1 MRRAAPLLLATVLV
15 LTACASGNEPPD
27 ELGAGSERGKSSE
40 SAKDGKGKQ
49 REPGGEDP
57 GGASAAAGDARGDDG
72 SEDRA
77 GGTSTN
83 GGSDTQ
89 KSSRDGGT
97 STTSGS
103 GTRGSRGGA
112 FPAAGTYTFAQSGY
126 EEFCDSAG
134 RCDRNKLPARQPV
147 TLSYESR
154 SGSSAT
160 LVTEQKA
167 SDSRVAR
174 TWTRFTP
181 SGAHITKVY
190 VLMEYSGF
198 RFERTYVPDPA
209 VESMRFPF
217 TAGEGWSGR
226 WQASTS
232 GSYSVKVGEATKTE
246 VGGREVNAYRID
258 TATEFRG
265 DFQGK
270 SSVTAYYDADTTA
283 LIAAEGVLNVTS
295 QFGRYSTAFDT
306 NLLSG
311 PGY

>member
-1 MRRAAPLLLATVLV
+1 MRRTAALLLATAL
-15 LTACASGNEPPD
+15 LLAGCASEGQQVD
-27 ELGAGSERGKSSE
+27 DLGASGVAVENDSASDKAKE
-40 SAKDGKGKQ
+40 SKGKDSRKKDKPGSKERQ
-49 REPGGEDP
+49 RSGEDP
-57 GGASAAAGDARGDDG
+57 GGASAGAGDAEGDDG
-72 SEDRA
+72 TED
-77 GGTSTN
+77 
-83 GGSDTQ
+83 
-89 KSSRDGGT
+89 RDGGT
-97 STTSGS
+97 STTRGS
-103 GTRGSRGGA
+103 GTRRPS

-126 EEFCDSAG
+126 EEFCDPAG
-134 RCDRNKLPARQPV
+134 RCDRNKLPSRQPV
-147 TLSYESR
+147 KLTYESR
-154 SGSSAT
+154 SGSSVT

-198 RFERTYVPDPA
+198 RFERTYVPEPA

-217 TAGEGWSGR
+217 TGGEAWSGR

-232 GSYSVKVGEATKTE
+232 GSYSVKVGGATKTE
-246 VGGREVNAYRID
+246 VGGRGVTAYRID
-258 TATEFRG
+258 TSTEFRG

-270 SSVTAYYDADTTA
+270 SSVTAYYDVDTKA

>member
-1 MRRAAPLLLATVLV
+1 MRRAATLLLATL
-15 LTACASGNEPPD
+15 LLLAGCASGDQPIIDEAGRPD
-27 ELGAGSERGKSSE
+27 AAAENIEDSEKTKESKGNSSE
-40 SAKDGKGKQ
+40 KKEESRSEKRKPGDGS
-49 REPGGEDP
+49 REE
-57 GGASAAAGDARGDDG
+57 ASAGGNGAEGGRAD
-72 SEDRA
+72 EDRDE
-77 GGTSTN
+77 GGPAT
-83 GGSDTQ
+83 G
-89 KSSRDGGT
+89 
-97 STTSGS
+97 GS
-103 GTRGSRGGA
+103 GTRNA
-112 FPAAGTYTFAQSGY
+112 AYPAAGTYQFAQSGY

-134 RCDRNKLPARQPV
+134 RCDRNKLPSRQPV
-147 TLSYESR
+147 TLRYEDR

-160 LVTEQKA
+160 VVTEQKA

-198 RFERTYVPDPA
+198 RFERTYVPEPA
-209 VESMRFPF
+209 VEAMRFPF
-217 TAGEGWSGR
+217 TSGESWSGR

-232 GSYSVKVGEATKTE
+232 GSYSVKVGVATKTE
-246 VGGREVNAYRID
+246 VGGRGVTAYRID
-258 TATEFRG
+258 TSTEFRG

-270 SSVTAYYDADTTA
+270 SSVTAYYDVDTKA

>member
-1 MRRAAPLLLATVLV
+1 MRRAATLLLAVALL
-15 LTACASGNEPPD
+15 LTACASGNQPTEDAATP
-27 ELGAGSERGKSSE
+27 GAVAENR
-40 SAKDGKGKQ
+40 
-49 REPGGEDP
+49 
-57 GGASAAAGDARGDDG
+57 DG
-72 SEDRA
+72 SEKGKDSKGNESKTKDKRGSKQRKRGGESREESSA
-77 GGTSTN
+77 GGNNAEGGGDDEDRDERGSTN
-83 GGSDTQ
+83 RG
-89 KSSRDGGT
+89 
-97 STTSGS
+97 SGS
-103 GTRGSRGGA
+103 RNSGSSA
-112 FPAAGTYTFAQSGY
+112 YPSAGTYTFEQSGY

-134 RCDRNKLPARQPV
+134 RCDRNKLPSRQPV
-147 TLSYESR
+147 TLRYEDR

-160 LVTEQKA
+160 VVTEQRA

-198 RFERTYVPDPA
+198 RFERTYVPEPA

-217 TAGEGWSGR
+217 TSGDAWSGR

-232 GSYSVKVGEATKTE
+232 GSYSVKVGGATKTE
-246 VGGREVNAYRID
+246 VGGRGVTAYRID
-258 TATEFRG
+258 TSTEFRG

-270 SSVTAYYDADTTA
+270 SSVTAYYDVDTKA

>member
-1 MRRAAPLLLATVLV
+1 MKRITPLLLAAALV
-15 LTACASGNEPPD
+15 LTACASGNQPTD
-27 ELGAGSERGKSSE
+27 DLGAAPERSHSSDGGR
-40 SAKDGKGKQ
+40 KGKGKQ
-49 REPGGEDP
+49 RKPGGEDP
-57 GGASAAAGDARGDDG
+57 RGASADGKATGGGNAG
-72 SEDRA
+72 EDRD

-83 GGSDTQ
+83 GGSGTRGTG
-89 KSSRDGGT
+89 SDGGT
-97 STTSGS
+97 SAARGS
-103 GTRGSRGGA
+103 GTRDQGA
-112 FPAAGTYTFAQSGY
+112 YPAAGTYTFAQSGY

-134 RCDRNKLPARQPV
+134 RCDRSKLPSRQPV
-147 TLSYESR
+147 KLSYEDR
-154 SGSSAT
+154 SGSSAV

-167 SDSRVAR
+167 SDARVAR

-190 VLMEYSGF
+190 VQMEYSGF
-198 RFERTYVPDPA
+198 RFERTYVPEPA
-209 VESMRFPF
+209 VEAMRFPY

-232 GSYSVKVGEATKTE
+232 GSYSVKVGAATKTE
-246 VGGREVNAYRID
+246 VGGSGVTAYRID
-258 TATEFRG
+258 TSTEFRG

-270 SSVTAYYDADTTA
+270 SRVTAYYDVDTKA

-306 NLLSG
+306 DLLSG

>member
-1 MRRAAPLLLATVLV
+1 MKRFTPLLLAIFLFAG
-15 LTACASGNEPPD
+15 ACASGNQPTND
-27 ELGAGSERGKSSE
+27 LGAAPERSHSSDGGR
-40 SAKDGKGKQ
+40 KGKGKQ
-49 REPGGEDP
+49 RKPGGEDP
-57 GGASAAAGDARGDDG
+57 RGASADGKGTGGGNAG
-72 SEDRA
+72 EDRD

-83 GGSDTQ
+83 GGSGTR
-89 KSSRDGGT
+89 KSGGDGGT
-97 STTSGS
+97 STNRGS
-103 GTRGSRGGA
+103 GT
-112 FPAAGTYTFAQSGY
+112 PYPDAGTYTFAQSGY

-134 RCDRNKLPARQPV
+134 RCDREKLPSRQPV
-147 TLSYESR
+147 KLAYEDR

-160 LVTEQKA
+160 VVTEQRA

-174 TWTRFTP
+174 TWTSFTP

-198 RFERTYVPDPA
+198 RFERTYVPQPA
-209 VESMRFPF
+209 VEAMRFPF
-217 TAGEGWSGR
+217 TGGEGWSGK

-232 GSYSVKVGEATKTE
+232 GSYSVKVGGTTKIE
-246 VGGREVNAYRID
+246 VGGRGVTAYRID

-270 SSVTAYYDADTTA
+270 SSVTAYYDVDTKA
-283 LIAAEGVLNVTS
+283 LIAAKGVLNVTS

-306 NLLSG
+306 KLLDG

>member
-1 MRRAAPLLLATVLV
+1 MRRTATLLLATALL
-15 LTACASGNEPPD
+15 LTACASGDQPVD
-27 ELGAGSERGKSSE
+27 DAGGSNAIAEN
-40 SAKDGKGKQ
+40 
-49 REPGGEDP
+49 
-57 GGASAAAGDARGDDG
+57 GGASDKAKESKGNSSEKKKKSRSKERERGGESREEASAGVGAP
-72 SEDRA
+72 E
-77 GGTSTN
+77 
-83 GGSDTQ
+83 GGSDDED
-89 KSSRDGGT
+89 RDEGD
-97 STTSGS
+97 STNRGS
-103 GTRGSRGGA
+103 GTRNGA
-112 FPAAGTYTFAQSGY
+112 YPSAGAYTFAQSGY

-134 RCDRNKLPARQPV
+134 RCDRSKLPSRQPV
-147 TLSYESR
+147 KLSYENR

-198 RFERTYVPDPA
+198 RFERTYVPEPA

-217 TAGEGWSGR
+217 TSSEGWSGR

-232 GSYSVKVGEATKTE
+232 GSYSVKVGAASNTE
-246 VGGREVNAYRID
+246 VGGREITAYRID
-258 TATEFRG
+258 TSTEFRG

-270 SSVTAYYDADTTA
+270 SSVTAYYDVDTKA

>member
-1 MRRAAPLLLATVLV
+1 MRRTATLLLATALV
-15 LTACASGNEPPD
+15 LTACA
-27 ELGAGSERGKSSE
+27 AGDQPTDDQANPEVAAENDGTSEKPEDSKANSSE
-40 SAKDGKGKQ
+40 KEEQSRSKERKRSGESREEASAGV
-49 REPGGEDP
+49 
-57 GGASAAAGDARGDDG
+57 GGA
-72 SEDRA
+72 E
-77 GGTSTN
+77 
-83 GGSDTQ
+83 GGSDDED
-89 KSSRDGGT
+89 RDEGD
-97 STTSGS
+97 STNRGS
-103 GTRGSRGGA
+103 GTRNA
-112 FPAAGTYTFAQSGY
+112 TYPAPGTYTFAQSGY
-126 EEFCDSAG
+126 EEFCDPAG
-134 RCDRNKLPARQPV
+134 RCDRDKLPSRQPV
-147 TLSYESR
+147 KLSYESR

-198 RFERTYVPDPA
+198 RFERTYVPEPA

-217 TAGEGWSGR
+217 TTGEGWSGR

-246 VGGREVNAYRID
+246 VGGRGITAYRID
-258 TATEFRG
+258 TSTEFRG

-270 SSVTAYYDADTTA
+270 SSVTAYYDLDTKA
-283 LIAAEGVLNVTS
+283 LIATEGVLNVTS

-311 PGY
+311 PGYR

>member
-1 MRRAAPLLLATVLV
+1 MAASLFALFLLT
-15 LTACASGNEPPD
+15 TACAEEIADPPPAAEADKGGSD
-27 ELGAGSERGKSSE
+27 EKKPSDGDKDDKKKPKGGSNKERK
-40 SAKDGKGKQ
+40 
-49 REPGGEDP
+49 RGGESP
-57 GGASAAAGDARGDDG
+57 EKASAGAGDAEGDDG
-72 SEDRA
+72 NEDRDE
-77 GGTSTN
+77 GVSTN
-83 GGSDTQ
+83 RG
-89 KSSRDGGT
+89 
-97 STTSGS
+97 SGS
-103 GTRGSRGGA
+103 KASA
-112 FPAAGTYTFAQSGY
+112 YPAAGTYTFAQSGY

-134 RCDRNKLPARQPV
+134 RCDRDKLPSRQPV
-147 TLSYESR
+147 TLRYEER

-160 LVTEQKA
+160 VVTEQKA

-198 RFERTYVPDPA
+198 RFERTYVPEPA

-217 TAGEGWSGR
+217 TGGEAWSGR

-232 GSYSVKVGEATKTE
+232 GSYSVKVGGATKAE
-246 VGGREVNAYRID
+246 VGGRTVTAYRID
-258 TATEFRG
+258 TSTEFRG

-270 SSVTAYYDADTTA
+270 SSVTAYYDVDTKA